1 MNENWTKNY
10 KKAAQG
16 NDYVKLNAGLMK
28 VKDLDNYLSSF
39 PSNLLSFNK
48 TGEFTYYKQLPG
60 MNYNPPELGENITS
74 LGQTES
80 EKKQLKEVFHK
91 WINIS
96 NSFINSSKMM
106 VFIKNSPICVY
117 HKSFLSISLICKM
130 QFFCF
135 TCA

>member
-48 TGEFTYYKQLPG
+48 TGEFTYYKQLYVILRMLDDIREPDTWATFD
-60 MNYNPPELGENITS
+60 I
-74 LGQTES
+74 
-80 EKKQLKEVFHK
+80 FD
-91 WINIS
+91 
-96 NSFINSSKMM
+96 
-106 VFIKNSPICVY
+106 
-117 HKSFLSISLICKM
+117 
-130 QFFCF
+130 
-135 TCA
+135 